1 MSAVLR
7 VEGLTAGYVRD
18 LPILRDV
25 DLTVAEN
32 SLTVII
38 GPNGAGKST
47 LIKAIAGLV
56 PVSAGQVLLEGRA
69 ITGIR
74 PDRMGAL
81 GLAYVPQTDNIFR
94 QLTIAENLA
103 LVLRRVPDRAA
114 RLAELYALFPPL
126 EGKARERAGAL
137 SGGQRQMLAVAMALA
152 GRPRVLLMDEPSAG
166 LSPKIA
172 GEVLDLA
179 RALTGQGVTILLVEQ
194 NVKQALRVADHCWIL
209 AEGRNQ
215 LDGPA
220 AAILADPAVAEIYL
234 GGRRGPKP
242 GAGAAADGGAPD
254 GGAPDGG
261 APDGAATHGSG
272 TQGMGA
278 A

>member
-1 MSAVLR
+1 M
-7 VEGLTAGYVRD
+7 AGYLRD
-18 LPILRDV
+18 LPILHGV
-25 DLTVAEN
+25 DLSVPEG

-56 PVSAGQVLLEGRA
+56 PVSAGQVRLEGA
-69 ITGIR
+69 EITGIR
-74 PDRMGAL
+74 PDRMGPL

-103 LVLRRVPDRAA
+103 LVLRRVPDRAT
-114 RLAELYALFPPL
+114 RLDELYALFPAL
-126 EGKARERAGAL
+126 REKAREKAGAL

-152 GRPRVLLMDEPSAG
+152 GRPRVMLMDEPSAG

-172 GEVLDLA
+172 AEVLDLA
-179 RALTGQGVTILLVEQ
+179 RGLTAQGVTILLVEQ

-234 GGRRGPKP
+234 GGHRRAAA
-242 GAGAAADGGAPD
+242 GAGAA
-254 GGAPDGG
+254 
-261 APDGAATHGSG
+261 
-272 TQGMGA
+272 
-278 A
+278 

>member
-1 MSAVLR
+1 MSDPVLR
-7 VEGLTAGYVRD
+7 VEGLEAGYVRD

-25 DLTVAEN
+25 NLTLHRN
-32 SLTVII
+32 TLTTII

-56 PVSAGQVLLEGRA
+56 PVSAGRVMLDGKS

-74 PDRMGAL
+74 PDQMATL

-94 QLTIAENLA
+94 SLKISENLA

-114 RLAELYALFPPL
+114 RLDELYALFPPL
-126 EGKARERAGAL
+126 AEKRTERAGSL

-152 GRPRVLLMDEPSAG
+152 SRPRVMLMDEPSAG
-166 LSPKIA
+166 LSPKIQR
-172 GEVLDLA
+172 EVLDLA
-179 RALTGQGVTILLVEQ
+179 RGLTAQGVSILLVEQ
-194 NVKQALRVADHCWIL
+194 NVKQALRVADHCYIL

-220 AAILADPAVAEIYL
+220 DRILSDPAVAEIYL
-234 GGRRGPKP
+234 GGRRV
-242 GAGAAADGGAPD
+242 GAA
-254 GGAPDGG
+254 
-261 APDGAATHGSG
+261 
-272 TQGMGA
+272 
-278 A
+278 

>member
-1 MSAVLR
+1 MSAILSVQ
-7 VEGLTAGYVRD
+7 GLTAGYVRD
-18 LPILRDV
+18 LPILHGV
-25 DLTVAEN
+25 NLSVPEH

-56 PVSAGQVLLEGRA
+56 PVSAGSVMLAGAA

-74 PDRMGAL
+74 PDQMGAL

-94 QLTIAENLA
+94 SLSVAQNLA
-103 LVLRRVPDRAA
+103 LVLRRLPDRADRAA
-114 RLAELYALFPPL
+114 RLDELYTLFPAL
-126 EGKARERAGAL
+126 ADKARGKAGAL

-152 GRPRVLLMDEPSAG
+152 CRPRLVLMDEPSAG

-172 GEVLDLA
+172 AEVLDLA
-179 RALTGQGVTILLVEQ
+179 RSLTGQGVTILLVEQ

-209 AEGRNQ
+209 AEGKNQ

-220 AAILADPAVAEIYL
+220 AAMLADPAVAEIYL
-234 GGRRGPKP
+234 GGKRMGKH
-242 GAGAAADGGAPD
+242 GAGAA
-254 GGAPDGG
+254 
-261 APDGAATHGSG
+261 
-272 TQGMGA
+272 
-278 A
+278 

>member
-1 MSAVLR
+1 MSALLSVS
-7 VEGLTAGYVRD
+7 GLVAGYVRD
-18 LPILRDV
+18 LPILHGV
-25 DLTVAEN
+25 DLSVPEG

-56 PVSAGQVLLEGRA
+56 PVSAGQVRLEGA
-69 ITGIR
+69 EITGIR
-74 PDRMGAL
+74 PDRMGPL

-103 LVLRRVPDRAA
+103 LVLRRVPDRAT
-114 RLAELYALFPPL
+114 RLDELYALFPAL
-126 EGKARERAGAL
+126 REKARARAGAL

-152 GRPRVLLMDEPSAG
+152 GRPRVMLMDEPSAG
-166 LSPKIA
+166 LSPRIA
-172 GEVLDLA
+172 AEVLDLA
-179 RALTGQGVTILLVEQ
+179 RGLTAQGVTILLVEQ

-220 AAILADPAVAEIYL
+220 AAILSDPAVAEIYL
-234 GGRRGPKP
+234 GGHRRAAA
-242 GAGAAADGGAPD
+242 GAGAA
-254 GGAPDGG
+254 
-261 APDGAATHGSG
+261 
-272 TQGMGA
+272 
-278 A
+278 